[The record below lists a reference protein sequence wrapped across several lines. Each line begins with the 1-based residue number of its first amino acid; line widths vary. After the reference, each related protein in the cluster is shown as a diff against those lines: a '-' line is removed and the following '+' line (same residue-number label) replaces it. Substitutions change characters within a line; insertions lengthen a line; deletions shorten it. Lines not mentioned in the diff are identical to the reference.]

1 MIEIMMELKPDGK
14 RALYEQIY
22 EYIRNEIADGKISQ
36 GRKITVYSFIGGK
49 SLGEPQYGRTC
60 VRTARVRGICG
71 DAAVQRLLC
80 LRYYGY
86 L

>member
-36 GRKITVYSFIGGK
+36 GEKLPST
-49 SLGEPQYGRTC
+49 
-60 VRTARVRGICG
+60 
-71 DAAVQRLLC
+71 RL
-80 LRYYGY
+80 REHFY
-86 L
+86 

>member
-22 EYIRNEIADGKISQ
+22 AYIRNEIADGKISQ
-36 GRKITVYSFIGGK
+36 GEKLPSTRLLAGNLS
-49 SLGEPQYGRTC
+49 PQYGRTC